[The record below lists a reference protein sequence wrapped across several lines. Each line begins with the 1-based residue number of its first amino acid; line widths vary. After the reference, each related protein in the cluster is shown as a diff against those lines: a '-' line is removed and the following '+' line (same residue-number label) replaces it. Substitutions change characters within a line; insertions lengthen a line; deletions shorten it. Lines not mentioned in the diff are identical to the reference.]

1 MCGTIIIAPRGARCI
16 GLTVF
21 AERIA
26 CIALVGRMVGPV
38 DRPLFPF
45 VFPNE
50 RAPVTLDVRTY
61 IRTSR
66 ISSRKQFAVKAVD
79 RDETESWRRKP
90 RRGAAPA
97 SHLPGLPIL
106 RDYLSESTTF
116 NSHRQRTT
124 YAKHVYNIH
133 FPILRVFKYEP
144 VFIQLSKSPSLFQ

>member
-1 MCGTIIIAPRGARCI
+1 M
-16 GLTVF
+16 F

-26 CIALVGRMVGPV
+26 CIVLVDQMVGPV

-124 YAKHVYNIH
+124 YAKRVYNVHPDFTCLQIQAGVH
-133 FPILRVFKYEP
+133 STLRKS
-144 VFIQLSKSPSLFQ
+144 LSLSVNFLLPHSCSQA